1 MRKICVIGNSHV
13 AAVKLAYDNQELLDN
28 ISFYAIPGAGA
39 PNFVIDGNQLVPL
52 YEQDYGVSYPANLS
66 KGDWVRSDIKN
77 VESEGLSIQQ
87 YDAIFYLG
95 VGLPAYRTHLKNSHH
110 YIKLT
115 GESPCNHTG
124 VVSESCF
131 KAIFHH
137 ELMNTC
143 NIQSLERLIAQFDR
157 PIFISMAPIP
167 SQDVL
172 KQNDF
177 PKWLSNPKQFLAW
190 CYQMQKRYLTERFI
204 ATGKARWL
212 FDEETGADEWHFT
225 DKKYAAKTDAWH
237 MEQRYGDF
245 VLSKISDKLVQL

>member
-1 MRKICVIGNSHV
+1 MR
-13 AAVKLAYDNQELLDN
+13 L
-28 ISFYAIPGAGA
+28 
-39 PNFVIDGNQLVPL
+39 IDPIITYSSGHDRKAFFWHT
-52 YEQDYGVSYPANLS
+52 YT
-66 KGDWVRSDIKN
+66 
-77 VESEGLSIQQ
+77 
-87 YDAIFYLG
+87 LG
-95 VGLPAYRTHLKNSHH
+95 VIQLRVSDCIFRAEMCS
-110 YIKLT
+110 
-115 GESPCNHTG
+115 ESPCNHTG

-177 PKWLSNPKQFLAW
+177 PKWLSNPKKFLAW